1 MRCLTAVE
9 FCSFPIQLL
18 QPLTYMQVTL
28 QLAAIPDL
36 PHLVSMMSELQ
47 KDDPWSIPFARA
59 AVENAV
65 GQLLRDTSLGR
76 VWLIEADKQVAG
88 YIVMCFDYSLEYG
101 GRGAWVDEFFVRPSH
116 RGRGIGSQVLDLFL
130 EQAKAVGVTTVHLE
144 VNHDNPAIEL
154 YRRKGFEDHHRYL
167 MTKWITNKPP
177 VS

>member
-1 MRCLTAVE
+1 
-9 FCSFPIQLL
+9 
-18 QPLTYMQVTL
+18 MQVTL

-88 YIVMCFDYSLEYG
+88 YIVMCFDYSLEHG

-116 RGRGIGSQVLDLFL
+116 RRRGIGSQVLDLFL